1 MTKAE
6 IQLKAA
12 QEMRFVMVNS
22 SFNPK
27 SAKDA
32 INEANSKGAQTQT
45 SFKDQ
50 AMREM
55 QYFTDYVTG
64 GFYAKTD
71 LRKKVHRITDKEAK
85 SKRAATKEGA
95 SKE

>member
-1 MTKAE
+1 
-6 IQLKAA
+6 
-12 QEMRFVMVNS
+12 
-22 SFNPK
+22 
-27 SAKDA
+27 
-32 INEANSKGAQTQT
+32 
-45 SFKDQ
+45 
-50 AMREM
+50 MREM